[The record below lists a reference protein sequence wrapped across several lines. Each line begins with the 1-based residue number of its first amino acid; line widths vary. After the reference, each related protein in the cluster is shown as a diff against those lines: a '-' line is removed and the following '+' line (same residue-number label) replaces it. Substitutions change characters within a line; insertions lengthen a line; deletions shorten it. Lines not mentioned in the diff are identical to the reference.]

1 MTHLLPH
8 ALSPV
13 AGSAQVPG
21 SKSETNRALVLAALA
36 DGPSAISGALKSRDS
51 DLMVDALRALGV
63 EITVEDGG
71 GMLHVTPPSRFTVPE
86 NSIDCGLAGTVMRF
100 VPPIAA
106 LADGTTAFH
115 GDPHASERPMAGIL
129 DGLRRLGAEVDSDK
143 LPLTVTGPLGNGGEV
158 TVDSTATSQFV
169 SGLLLIGPRLRDGL
183 VVRHQGQGLPS
194 RPHIAMTV
202 EMLRA
207 RGVDVT
213 EVDDVTWRVAPGPIA
228 AIDVRVEPDLTNASV
243 FLAAGAATGGT
254 VTIPGWPAESL
265 QPGMIFLDVAR
276 QMGATVTREGD
287 SVTLEGPETL
297 RAVDVDL
304 HAGSE
309 LTLVVA
315 ALMALTEGE
324 SRIRGVA
331 HIRGHETDRLAA
343 LVNEFTRLGI
353 NATETEDGIVITGG
367 GGSYQQPFETYADH
381 RLVHAAAILG
391 LRIPGITVTDLECV
405 GKTMPD
411 FERDWTALVNG

>member
-1 MTHLLPH
+1 MTALLPH

-13 AGSAQVPG
+13 TGRVQVPG

-36 DGPSAISGALKSRDS
+36 DGPSSIAGALKSRDS
-51 DLMVDALRALGV
+51 DLMIGALRALGV
-63 EITVEDGG
+63 EITSEAAGTLRVD
-71 GMLHVTPPSRFTVPE
+71 PPTTFRAAGQ
-86 NSIDCGLAGTVMRF
+86 SIDCGLAGTVMRF
-100 VPPIAA
+100 VPPMAA
-106 LADGTTAFH
+106 LADGPTSFH

-129 DGLRRLGAEVDSDK
+129 DGLRRLGADVDSDR
-143 LPLTVTGPLGNGGEV
+143 LPLTVTGPLGRGGEV
-158 TVDSTATSQFV
+158 TVDSSATSQFV
-169 SGLLLIGPRLRDGL
+169 SGLLLIGPHLADGL
-183 VVRHQGQGLPS
+183 TVRHEGEGLPS

-202 EMLRA
+202 EMLRS
-207 RGVDVT
+207 RGIDVE
-213 EVDDVTWRVAPGPIA
+213 EVDDVTWRVSPDPIA
-228 AIDVRVEPDLTNASV
+228 ALDTRIEPDLTNASV
-243 FLAAGAATGGT
+243 FLAAAAATGGT

-265 QPGMIFLDVAR
+265 QPGMIFLDVAQR
-276 QMGATVTREGD
+276 MGATIAGDGD
-287 SVTLEGPETL
+287 SVTLTGPAQL
-297 RAVDVDL
+297 RAIDVDL

-315 ALMALTEGE
+315 ALMALAEGE

-343 LVNEFTRLGI
+343 LVTEFTHLGI
-353 NATETEDGIVITGG
+353 DATETEDGIIIKGG
-367 GGSYQQPFETYADH
+367 GGSYRQPFETYADH

>member
-13 AGSAQVPG
+13 TGRAQVPG

-36 DGPSAISGALKSRDS
+36 DGPSTIVGALKSRDS
-51 DLMVDALRALGV
+51 DLMVEALRALGV
-63 EITVEDGG
+63 EVSTEGSDT
-71 GMLHVTPPSRFTVPE
+71 LHVSPPTAFHAAE
-86 NSIDCGLAGTVMRF
+86 HSIDCGLAGTVMRF
-100 VPPIAA
+100 VPPLAA
-106 LADGTTAFH
+106 LADGATAFH

-129 DGLRRLGAEVDSDK
+129 EGLRRLGADVDADR
-143 LPLTVTGPLGNGGEV
+143 LPFTVTGPLGRGGEV

-169 SGLLLIGPRLRDGL
+169 SGLLLIGSRLSDGL
-183 VVRHQGQGLPS
+183 TLRHDGEGLPS

-202 EMLRA
+202 EMLRG
-207 RGVDVT
+207 RGVEVT
-213 EVDDVTWRVAPGPIA
+213 EVDEVTWRVAPGPIA
-228 AIDVRVEPDLTNASV
+228 AVDTRVEPDLTNASV
-243 FLAAGAATGGT
+243 FLAAAAATGGT

-265 QPGMIFLDVAR
+265 QPGMIFLDVAEE
-276 QMGATVTREGD
+276 MGATITRDGD
-287 SVTLEGPETL
+287 SVTLTGPDKL

-315 ALMALTEGE
+315 SLMALAEGE

-343 LVNEFTRLGI
+343 LVNEFTQLGI
-353 NATETEDGIVITGG
+353 KASETEDGIVITGG
-367 GGSYQQPFETYADH
+367 GGTYRQPFETYADH

-411 FERDWTALVNG
+411 FERDWSTLVNG